1 MRRELEATD
10 RKLDSLIEAIADG
23 LRAPGLQGKL
33 DALGQ
38 RQEELRLA
46 IADAQGN
53 PAAPR
58 LHPNLA
64 AVYRAK
70 IERLQEAMAGE
81 GGRAILETLRELID
95 HVSVS
100 APLIAGGEPRIKL
113 IGHLT
118 ALLRAG
124 GAEGLPVIAHAKSP
138 LAVANGLVG
147 GCSALVD
154 AGTRKR
160 RRRFVTVAI

>member
-1 MRRELEATD
+1 LPRRGAAATD
-10 RKLDSLIEAIADG
+10 AAEWAEVGAHAGR
-23 LRAPGLQGKL
+23 
-33 DALGQ
+33 
-38 RQEELRLA
+38 
-46 IADAQGN
+46 N
-53 PAAPR
+53 AAPQR
-58 LHPNLA
+58 L
-64 AVYRAK
+64 
-70 IERLQEAMAGE
+70 
-81 GGRAILETLRELID
+81 
-95 HVSVS
+95 SVS